1 MESLLIILIGL
12 AAAAAVAYP
21 LVRTTNSGSDPH
33 IDPDPSVVE
42 ATDARSAGAV
52 GSPEVEREVMRY
64 REAVRAGT
72 VCGRCRAANRAGS
85 RFCSEC
91 GQQLSPATGRAGA

>member
-1 MESLLIILIGL
+1 MESLLIIVIGL

-21 LVRTTNSGSDPH
+21 LVRSTNGASDPH
-33 IDPDPSVVE
+33 LDPDPSIVE

-52 GSPEVEREVMRY
+52 GAPEVEREIMRY

-72 VCGRCRAANRAGS
+72 VCGRCRAANREGS
-85 RFCSEC
+85 RFCSDC
-91 GQQLSPATGRAGA
+91 GQPLKPTTRRAGA

>member
-1 MESLLIILIGL
+1 MESLLIIVIGL

-21 LVRTTNSGSDPH
+21 LVRSTSSTSDPH
-33 IDPDPSVVE
+33 LDPDPSVVE

-85 RFCSEC
+85 RFCSDC
-91 GQQLSPATGRAGA
+91 GQQLTPVSR